1 MTKAAEADVRRHRL
15 SAVWIVPVVAML
27 LGLWLVIDAYRRQ
40 GPEVV
45 IEFPTAEGLEEDTTP
60 VKVRNVEIGVV
71 GDIRLTEDLSGVLVT
86 AELNAEARS
95 LLREDT
101 RFWVVRPRVSR
112 TGISGLGT
120 IVSGAYIEVSPGV
133 GDAADDY
140 RFTGLDHAPPTPA
153 GTPGLRLNL
162 VSDTSGSLGLGD
174 PVLYRGYTVGRVERT
189 ELDVAA
195 REVRYS
201 IFVDAPYDSLIT
213 SSTRFWNAS
222 GISAEIGADGATLN
236 VASLET
242 LVSGGVAFDLPA
254 GAAPGEAVAAEDTFQ
269 LFADRGGVDE
279 HPHRYHRDYVV
290 SFSQSVRGLSAGAP
304 VTFRGIQVGTVQR
317 IMVREGTA
325 GALGDGRERPI
336 PVLIRLEPGRF
347 EMPDSP
353 EGVSRLHRD
362 LARAVDSG
370 LRGMLESGSLITGS
384 LYVNF
389 DYVPDS
395 PPDQLGE
402 FAGYPALP
410 TVSGGLARL
419 QQQLGRLLT
428 RLNELPLDQT
438 VEAATRAI
446 GQFEATAAEMQALLA
461 SDAAQ
466 TLPHR
471 LNATLDQL
479 DATLDAYSGERGLPD
494 RLDTALTELERT
506 LRRVRALAETLERN
520 PNTLVFPT
528 ERPEDPEPRA
538 GQP

>member
-1 MTKAAEADVRRHRL
+1 MTEAAEADVRRHRL

-213 SSTRFWNAS
+213 SSNPGTSKGS
-222 GISAEIGADGATLN
+222 G
-236 VASLET
+236 
-242 LVSGGVAFDLPA
+242 
-254 GAAPGEAVAAEDTFQ
+254 
-269 LFADRGGVDE
+269 
-279 HPHRYHRDYVV
+279 
-290 SFSQSVRGLSAGAP
+290 
-304 VTFRGIQVGTVQR
+304 
-317 IMVREGTA
+317 
-325 GALGDGRERPI
+325 
-336 PVLIRLEPGRF
+336 
-347 EMPDSP
+347 
-353 EGVSRLHRD
+353 
-362 LARAVDSG
+362 
-370 LRGMLESGSLITGS
+370 
-384 LYVNF
+384 
-389 DYVPDS
+389 
-395 PPDQLGE
+395 
-402 FAGYPALP
+402 
-410 TVSGGLARL
+410 
-419 QQQLGRLLT
+419 
-428 RLNELPLDQT
+428 
-438 VEAATRAI
+438 
-446 GQFEATAAEMQALLA
+446 
-461 SDAAQ
+461 
-466 TLPHR
+466 
-471 LNATLDQL
+471 
-479 DATLDAYSGERGLPD
+479 
-494 RLDTALTELERT
+494 
-506 LRRVRALAETLERN
+506 RR
-520 PNTLVFPT
+520 
-528 ERPEDPEPRA
+528 
-538 GQP
+538 